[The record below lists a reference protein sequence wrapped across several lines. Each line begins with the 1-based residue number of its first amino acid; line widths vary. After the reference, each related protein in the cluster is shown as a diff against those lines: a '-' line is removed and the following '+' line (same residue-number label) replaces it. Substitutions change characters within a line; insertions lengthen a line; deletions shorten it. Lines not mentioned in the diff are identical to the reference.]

1 MNAFTDAL
9 ERAGI
14 ATSDFED
21 VEVDEEAIER
31 DLEIEFLEQWLKLK
45 ERGASTKEQY
55 LFATKHGFASEKHL
69 NIYLNLTGEISDL
82 EFEINENSEFLT
94 PSQLKAKEEELK
106 EKQAMVKTVKDPWCY
121 RRIMRMLKVKD
132 VSPYGLDVIRERPF
146 AATKQERMRQVMM
159 MDL

>member
-1 MNAFTDAL
+1 MNAFADAL

-14 ATSDFED
+14 ETSDFEE
-21 VEVDEEAIER
+21 VEVVEEAIER
-31 DLEIEFLEQWLKLK
+31 D
-45 ERGASTKEQY
+45 
-55 LFATKHGFASEKHL
+55 
-69 NIYLNLTGEISDL
+69 GEISDL

-94 PSQLKAKEEELK
+94 SSQLKAKEEELK

-121 RRIMRMLKVKD
+121 RSIMRMLKVKD

-146 AATKQERMRQVMM
+146 AATKQERMRQFMM